1 MIKLP
6 NKQLT
11 AKVRFNTEDAE
22 KALNKLA
29 KKMRLLDKLTVAMSN
44 GTLDEEFEKAS
55 RSSNKVKSNLTEADK
70 AAQRLATNME
80 KANKASYTNWWKDA
94 LKQQELI
101 QKELEVERIR
111 QQSLKTLGQGDKAAQ
126 RIAASTERAKR
137 AEYEKWWAQELNL
150 RDQIQQNAQL
160 TKSTSKLSQI
170 RTKMSEWLNKQKSV
184 FSVTR
189 STNSMLG
196 SIWSKLR
203 GIASTYLGIMGGR
216 ALIQT
221 SDIITSAQNRLN
233 NLNGGDKQLTQEQMD
248 KMYVSANNARMAYTD
263 MLSNASKSMTLA
275 GDAFQGNMDNA
286 IRFQEIMAKTY
297 ALGGAEAG
305 EMSSSMYQMIQALGS
320 GTLAGDELRSVREG
334 APLAYK
340 AIEKYVQGIMAQ
352 SEATKDFA
360 TKSLK
365 DIAAEGLVTSD
376 MVVAAVM
383 DAGSK
388 IDKQFEDTVITF
400 DQAWNR
406 IKSSAVKAFEPVS
419 NRLNEMLNRAAENG
433 MFEKIESAF
442 VNISKA
448 LQITFEIIYRS
459 ISWIADNWD
468 WLQHI
473 IIGGL
478 ILYMSYLIMTTTVA
492 VAQAIVRIALWVME
506 YGWIL
511 LIIAGILALLY
522 VFYLWK
528 TGAIDTCQAIV
539 SALLIVGAVVALIG
553 LLMGNW
559 IMAVVGLAIAA
570 IGLIIKY
577 LDYFLAVVYS
587 VGAGIYNIVMGVL
600 DGIIQL
606 AWSMFVEPWIGI
618 IEWFVNAFTGG
629 FDGIGGAFK
638 NLCGQLLSY
647 FISFAKPFTK
657 IWDAI
662 TGMSTT
668 DAITNAQNSL
678 KSWGKSSSATTYS
691 VEAPT
696 ISSLTGGVL
705 PERIAYSDAWNTGMK
720 HGAAGKEWL
729 ANLWSEYQT
738 GFGDLSLDSIGN
750 ALGLDLSGV
759 TGTGGSGGLGNGT
772 PSTGVNGSYNSP
784 SAEDLLSGIADDTGK
799 ISDAM
804 DLTEE
809 DLSYLRE
816 VANMEWKKEF
826 TTATIVVDMKNNNTI
841 NGDSDLD
848 GIVTRL
854 ADKLYE
860 EMDYLAN
867 GVYA

>member
-1 MIKLP
+1 VKKLP

-11 AKVRFNTEDAE
+11 AKVKLNITDAE
-22 KALNKLA
+22 KKLERLN
-29 KKMRLLDKLTVAMSN
+29 RLFRNLDKATTQVGAN
-44 GTLDEEFEKAS
+44 
-55 RSSNKVKSNLTEADK
+55 NKVEKQLTRS
-70 AAQRLATNME
+70 Q
-80 KANKASYTNWWKDA
+80 NKAQSVVNK
-94 LKQQELI
+94 I
-101 QKELEVERIR
+101 KE
-111 QQSLKTLGQGDKAAQ
+111 
-126 RIAASTERAKR
+126 
-137 AEYEKWWAQELNL
+137 WARTQNL
-150 RDQIQQNAQL
+150 VTA
-160 TKSTSKLSQI
+160 T
-170 RTKMSEWLNKQKSV
+170 
-184 FSVTR
+184 TR
-189 STNSMLG
+189 STNNALG
-196 SIWSKLR
+196 GVWHKLK

-216 ALIQT
+216 ALVKT

-233 NLNGGDKQLTQEQMD
+233 NLNGGDKQLTQEHMD

-275 GDAFQGNMDNA
+275 GGAFQDNMDNA

-297 ALGGAEAG
+297 ALGGASAE

-340 AIEKYVQGIMAQ
+340 DIEKYVQGIMAQ

-365 DIAAEGLVTSD
+365 DIASEGLVTSE

-383 DAGSK
+383 DAGDK
-388 IDKQFEDTVITF
+388 IDKQFEETAMTF
-400 DQAWNR
+400 GQAWDR

-433 MFEKIESAF
+433 MFEKIEIAF
-442 VNISKA
+442 VNISKV
-448 LQITFEIIYRS
+448 LQIVFEVIYRS
-459 ISWIADNWD
+459 ISWIADNWN
-468 WLQHI
+468 WLQHV

-478 ILYMSYLIMTTTVA
+478 ILYVSYLIMTTA
-492 VAQAIVRIALWVME
+492 VAIAQAVARIAMWVME

-511 LIIAGILALLY
+511 LIIAGILALVY

-539 SALLIVGAVVALIG
+539 SALLIIGVVVALIG
-553 LLMGNW
+553 LLMGGW
-559 IMAVVGLAIAA
+559 IVAIIGLVIAA
-570 IGLIIKY
+570 IGLIIQY

-587 VGAGIYNIVMGVL
+587 VGAGIYNIVIGIL
-600 DGIIQL
+600 DGIIQ
-606 AWSMFVEPWIGI
+606 AFWSIFVDPIKGV
-618 IEWFVNAFTGG
+618 IEWFVNAWNGAFTSV
-629 FDGIGGAFK
+629 GGAFA
-638 NLCGQLLSY
+638 NFCGQLLSGLVGL
-647 FISFAKPFTK
+647 IKPFAKLLDK
-657 IWDAI
+657 IFGWDTNGAI
-662 TGMSTT
+662 ES
-668 DAITNAQNSL
+668 AQAAM
-678 KSWGKSSSATTYS
+678 KSWGKKENAITYS

-696 ISSLTGGVL
+696 AASLLNKTGLNL
-705 PERIAYSDAWNTGMK
+705 PERIAYTDAWNKGLE

-729 ANLWSEYQT
+729 SGLGSKYQT
-738 GFGDLSLDSIGN
+738 GFGDFSLDSIGKT
-750 ALGLDLSGV
+750 LGLDFGGV
-759 TGTGGSGGLGNGT
+759 AGTNGVGGLGGGT
-772 PSTGVNGSYNSP
+772 PSTGVGGSYKKPN
-784 SAEDLLSGIADDTGK
+784 AEDLLSGIADDTGK

-841 NGDSDLD
+841 NGDGDLD

-854 ADKLYE
+854 ADRLYE

>member
-1 MIKLP
+1 MP

-11 AKVRFNTEDAE
+11 AKVRIDASQAHKTIDKLVAKINKINAVVNKPAGTSGLEKKIE
-22 KALNKLA
+22 KALLQQEKLKQATLKTQTAEARLTAQKSKSVEATNKA
-29 KKMRLLDKLTVAMSN
+29 QIA
-44 GTLDEEFEKAS
+44 E
-55 RSSNKVKSNLTEADK
+55 
-70 AAQRLATNME
+70 QRLSLQTERTRAG
-80 KANKASYTNWWKDA
+80 
-94 LKQQELI
+94 I
-101 QKELEVERIR
+101 ERINQVK
-111 QQSLKTLGQGDKAAQ
+111 QQSLSKTTTIVDKVRQ
-126 RIAASTERAKR
+126 WAKS
-137 AEYEKWWAQELNL
+137 QSNV
-150 RDQIQQNAQL
+150 
-160 TKSTSKLSQI
+160 TSA
-170 RTKMSEWLNKQKSV
+170 
-184 FSVTR
+184 TR
-189 STNSMLG
+189 STNNALSGM
-196 SIWSKLR
+196 WTKLK
-203 GIASTYLGIMGGR
+203 GIAATYLGIMGGR
-216 ALIQT
+216 ALVKT

-233 NLNGGDKQLTQEQMD
+233 NLNGGDKQLTREQID
-248 KMYVSANNARMAYTD
+248 KMYVSANNARMSYTD

-275 GDAFQGNMDNA
+275 GGAFQDNMDNA

-297 ALGGAEAG
+297 ALGGASAE
-305 EMSSSMYQMIQALGS
+305 EMSTSMYQMIQALGS

-340 AIEKYVQGIMAQ
+340 AIEKYVQGVMAQ

-365 DIAAEGLVTSD
+365 DIAAEGLVTSE

-383 DAGSK
+383 NSGDK
-388 IDKQFEDTVITF
+388 IDKQFEETAITF
-400 DQAWNR
+400 GQAWDR

-448 LQITFEIIYRS
+448 LQIVFEVIYRS
-459 ISWIADNWD
+459 ISWIADNWN
-468 WLQHI
+468 WLQHV

-478 ILYMSYLIMTTTVA
+478 IIMATMWVWQANVAIASAIAQLFTLSTIKSMILI
-492 VAQAIVRIALWVME
+492 
-506 YGWIL
+506 
-511 LIIAGILALLY
+511 IIAGILSLVY

-539 SALLIVGAVVALIG
+539 SALLIVGLVVALIG
-553 LLMGNW
+553 SLTGNW
-559 IMAVVGLAIAA
+559 IIAIVGLAITV

-587 VGAGIYNIVMGVL
+587 VGAGIYNIIIGVL
-600 DGIIQL
+600 DAIIQL
-606 AWSMFVEPWIGI
+606 AWSKFVAPWISI

-638 NLCGQLLSY
+638 NLCGQLLSF

-662 TGMSTT
+662 TGQSAT
-668 DAITNAQNSL
+668 DAITDAQNKL
-678 KSWGKSSSATTYS
+678 KNWGKTSNAVTYS

-696 ISSLTGGVL
+696 ISSMTGGAL
-705 PERIAYSDAWNTGMK
+705 PERIAYSDAWDTGMK
-720 HGAAGKEWL
+720 HGAKGKEWL
-729 ANLWSEYQT
+729 SNLGSQYQT
-738 GFGDLSLDSIGN
+738 GFSLDSIGN
-750 ALGLDLSGV
+750 TLGLDFDGLI
-759 TGTGGSGGLGNGT
+759 GTGESD
-772 PSTGVNGSYNSP
+772 VNGSYNSP
-784 SAEDLLSGIADDTGK
+784 SAEELLSGISDDTDK

-826 TTATIVVDMKNNNTI
+826 TTATIVVDMNNNNTI
-841 NGDSDLD
+841 NGDSDID
-848 GIVTRL
+848 GIVTKL
-854 ADKLYE
+854 SDKLYE